1 MNFIK
6 SNLLKLCFLA
16 LGSLMFIQCS
26 EDNQVASVE
35 STAGDY
41 YVGIEYGAE
50 GTNYL
55 VTTDE
60 LSEGTVTAVGNGIEL
75 LGWTNYIQGIDQ
87 VFGLTGGAITSF
99 EENENG
105 ELVQGSTVTPSLGT
119 YAWEVVD
126 ENTMVAVGSPWFSEG
141 TKKIYLIDTDA
152 MSITKTVDT
161 PLADSIVD
169 ADSGN
174 TYLPFPTSAEVVGDH
189 LFVSF
194 YYGNADYTSLNTN
207 SASVA
212 VYSYPELEFEK
223 IITDDRA
230 STIGRYYSDFGMVS
244 DENDNIYT
252 VSSSSY
258 HCGYI
263 PAPTTKSSILKI
275 SNGESDF
282 DEDFHIDFET
292 LSGGYKLND
301 MYYAGNDK
309 AVVRFVKDDS
319 DRTVTWGTYKPYSE
333 DPLLGFGIVDLENGT
348 FTDLSTGDV
357 ELSGGG
363 WNGVAY
369 TQDANTVY
377 VGVNNSGYSGVYVI
391 DVESGTITE
400 GANIDGN
407 YANGILGF

>member
-6 SNLLKLCFLA
+6 NNLLKTSLLA
-16 LGSLMFIQCS
+16 FASLLFIQCTDDDFNFTPVS
-26 EDNQVASVE
+26 F
-35 STAGDY
+35 GDFF
-41 YVGIEYGAE
+41 VGIEYGPE

-55 VTTDE
+55 VTTDK
-60 LSEGTVTAVGNGIEL
+60 LSEGNVSPVGNGIEL
-75 LGWTNYIQGIDQ
+75 LGWSNYIQGIDQ
-87 VFGLTGGAITSF
+87 VFSLSGATITSY
-99 EENENG
+99 EKDVNKD
-105 ELVQGSTVTPSLGT
+105 LIQGSTVTTPLGT

-126 ENTMVAVGSPWFSEG
+126 ESTMVAVGSPWFSEG
-141 TKKIYLIDTDA
+141 TKQIYLIDTDA
-152 MSITKTVDT
+152 MSITKTIDT
-161 PLADSIVD
+161 PLAESIVD
-169 ADSGN
+169 ATSGN
-174 TYLPFPTSAEVVGDH
+174 TYLPFPTGAEVVGGH

-230 STIGRYYSDFGMVS
+230 SAVGRYYSDFGMVS
-244 DENDNIYT
+244 DEFDNIYT
-252 VSSSSY
+252 VSSSSF

-263 PAPTTKSSILKI
+263 PVPTTKSSILKI
-275 SNGESDF
+275 KKGASEF
-282 DEDFHIDFET
+282 DENFHIDFET

-301 MYYAGNDK
+301 MYYAGNGK

-319 DRTVTWGTYKPYSE
+319 DRTFTWGTYKPNGE
-333 DPLLGFGIVDLENGT
+333 NPLLGFGIVDLDNET
-348 FTDLSTGDV
+348 FTDLSTGNV

-363 WNGVAY
+363 WNGVALV
-369 TQDANTVY
+369 QDGNTVY

-391 DVESGTITE
+391 DIEAKTISE

-407 YANGILGF
+407 YTNGIVGL